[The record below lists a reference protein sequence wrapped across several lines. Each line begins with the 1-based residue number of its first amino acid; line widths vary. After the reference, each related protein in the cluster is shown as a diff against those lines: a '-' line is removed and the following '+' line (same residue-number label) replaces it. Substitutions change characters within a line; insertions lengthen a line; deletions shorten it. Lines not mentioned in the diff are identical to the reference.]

1 MMDLGELD
9 RQRIDDCQKGIPGG
23 TPAFALADVGAQ
35 GWNLLREDLPLP
47 LAVLRESALE
57 HNGAWMRDFLART
70 GVEIAPHGK
79 TSMSPQLFARQL
91 ALGAWA
97 ITVSNTSQL
106 QVCRKF
112 RVPRVLYA
120 NQLVG
125 RQAVRYV
132 LEELERDPDFD
143 FYCLVDSRENVDFLR
158 AWCRARDIGRPLQ
171 LLLELGFP
179 GGRTGCRTV
188 AQALDVA
195 RAVREGEPYLAL
207 RGVEAFEGIIP
218 LGPNGYEGAAKV
230 RDFLETFGELAR
242 RCDEDRLFAEGEV
255 VLTAGGSAFFDLV
268 ADSLRSIHL
277 SRPSRVVVRSGCY
290 LTHDVRMYHDAFEQV
305 LERSEEAR
313 SLGEGLRPALE
324 VWGYVQSM
332 PESGRALLTVGKRD
346 CSFDYKLPEPRLWY
360 RPGTHEVPQPL
371 SRHTVTQL
379 NDQHAY
385 VDYEGE
391 TPLRVGDMVAL
402 GISHPCTT
410 FDKWQLVMVLNDS
423 YDVVGAVRTFF

>member
-1 MMDLGELD
+1 MIDLSELD
-9 RQRIDDCQKGIPGG
+9 QHRIDDSQKGIPGG
-23 TPAFALADVGAQ
+23 TPPFALADVGTR

-47 LAVLRESALE
+47 LAVLKESALQ
-57 HNGAWMRDFLART
+57 HNGAWMQGFLAKT

-106 QVCRKF
+106 QVCRRF
-112 RVPRVLYA
+112 RVPRVFYA

-125 RQAVRYV
+125 KQAVRYV
-132 LEELERDPDFD
+132 LDELERDPDLD
-143 FYCLVDSRENVDFLR
+143 FYCLVDSPENVAFLR
-158 AWCRARDIGRPLQ
+158 ARCRAREIGRPLQ
-171 LLLELGFP
+171 VLIELGFP
-179 GGRTGCRTV
+179 GGRAGCRTI
-188 AQALDVA
+188 ASALEVA

-218 LGPNGYEGAAKV
+218 LGPNGYEGAEEV
-230 RDFLETFGELAR
+230 RGFLETFGELAR
-242 RCDEDRLFAEGEV
+242 RCDESGLFADGEV

-268 ADSLRSIHL
+268 AGSLRKLSL
-277 SRPSRVVVRSGCY
+277 SRPTRVVLRSGCY
-290 LTHDVRMYHDAFEQV
+290 LTHDVRMYREAFEQV

-313 SLGEGLRPALE
+313 SLGDGLRPALE

-332 PESGRALLTVGKRD
+332 PEPGRAVLTIGKRD
-346 CSFDYKLPEPRLWY
+346 CSFDYKLPEPGLWY
-360 RPGTHEVPQPL
+360 RPGTHNAPQPL
-371 SRHTVTQL
+371 TDHSVTQL

-385 VDYEGE
+385 VAYENG

-410 FDKWQLVMVLNDS
+410 FDKWQLVMVVNDS
-423 YDVVGAVRTFF
+423 YDVTGAVRTFF